1 MRITVKI
8 FPDNLTK
15 KIQIKS
21 GSRVNDLLKKINL
34 RPDDII
40 VLTENTPIPVDDILY
55 EEQELRI
62 LKVASGG

>member
-1 MRITVKI
+1 MRIIVKI

-15 KIQIKS
+15 KIILSS

-40 VLTENTPIPVDDILY
+40 VLKGNTPIPVDDILY
-55 EEQELRI
+55 EEQELSI

>member
-15 KIQIKS
+15 KIILKS
-21 GSRVNDLLKKINL
+21 GTSINDLLKKINL
-34 RPDDII
+34 KPDDII
-40 VLTENTPIPVDDILY
+40 VLKENTPVPVDDILY